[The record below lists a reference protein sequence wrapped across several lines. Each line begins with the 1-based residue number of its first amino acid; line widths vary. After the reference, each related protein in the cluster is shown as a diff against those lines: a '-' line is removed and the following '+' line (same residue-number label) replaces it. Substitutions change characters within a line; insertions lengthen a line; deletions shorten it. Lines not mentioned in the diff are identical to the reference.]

1 MFMGVPTNSHKH
13 YNTKNY
19 LTNNDCKM
27 NFLFNCRWG
36 FVWLLLAVYASVT
49 YVQYNLVVYILP
61 TLVEIFFIQV
71 TLFLFVKFA
80 KLHFSIVR
88 FISVILAFFI
98 LLQLQFVQ
106 KSGAF
111 ITVLSLWNRDSADFI
126 NISASSYFPFAV
138 FLVLFLICRPNSGY
152 INKKFTKAVSIGAIL
167 SYCGIVYANV
177 QHEPS
182 FSEWR
187 SPLLS
192 IVTTM
197 HNYIEMNRKLDAMKE
212 NGSEREKIYNEFKH
226 YTIYPSEGKDEELF
240 SKIPHKPNVVVFFVE
255 GMSANIIDY
264 YGGKYKDLTPNID
277 QLANSSLVFKN
288 YYNHTA
294 ATFRG
299 LRGQLTSTY
308 QYIGGTDSLAKG
320 LDQLS
325 SEQVVLHTLNKL
337 TTLPNILRDEGYNTY
352 FISPHYQGANLNTML
367 ASLGFDR
374 VYTRADDMQFKG
386 SSTEPLSDKALIDF
400 LIKKTKSDKAPF
412 FIGLYN
418 FGTHLTIDS
427 PDIKYK
433 DGRSIALN
441 RFHNLDAQV
450 GRYIKY
456 LKDSGMSKNTIFV
469 LTSDHAS
476 FPAPEFTSVIDTP
489 KNYFIDK
496 IPLLMYWE
504 GVQHQVI
511 DAEGKN
517 SVNFAPTL
525 LNVLKIAKAKNY
537 FMGCSLL
544 DNNCH
549 PVANISAYGDS
560 FFITDKHDVYPEFA
574 MPDYLKDQFTQGK
587 EWVWK
592 GYKMT
597 DNTH

>member
-1 MFMGVPTNSHKH
+1 MIEIVFIICI
-13 YNTKNY
+13 
-19 LTNNDCKM
+19 DFKM
-27 NFLFNCRWG
+27 NFLFRWR
-36 FVWLLLAVYASVT
+36 WDLTWALLIVYASVT
-49 YVQYNLVVYILP
+49 YIEFNVMAYIIPTVVEVILVS
-61 TLVEIFFIQV
+61 
-71 TLFLFVKFA
+71 
-80 KLHFSIVR
+80 FSIFCLSKIKNIHFLLVR
-88 FISVILAFFI
+88 VISVILIFCI

-106 KSGAF
+106 KSGAY
-111 ITVLSLWNRDSADFI
+111 ITILSLWNRDSADFI
-126 NISASSYFPFAV
+126 NIPLSSFIPFV
-138 FLVLFLICRPNSGY
+138 IFMILFLISSPDSTRIY
-152 INKKFTKAVSIGAIL
+152 KKFALSVGIGSAL
-167 SYCGIVYANV
+167 LYCGVVYANL
-177 QHEPS
+177 HRESS

-187 SPLLS
+187 APLLS
-192 IVTTM
+192 MVTTV
-197 HNYIEMNRKLDAMKE
+197 HNYEKMNRKLDAMKA
-212 NGSEREKIYNEFKH
+212 NSSEREEIYQGFKH
-226 YTIYPSEGKDEELF
+226 YSIYQSDDNNKKLIKTIP
-240 SKIPHKPNVVVFFVE
+240 PKPNVVVFFVE

-277 QLANSSLVFKN
+277 DLASSSLVFEN

-308 QYIGGTDSLAKG
+308 QYIGGTDASAKG
-320 LDQLS
+320 LDQVS

-337 TTLPNILRDEGYNTY
+337 ITLPNILRDEGYSTY
-352 FISPHYQGANLNTML
+352 FISPHYRDANLNTML

-374 VYTRADDMQFKG
+374 VYTRADDTQFKG
-386 SSTEPLSDKALIDF
+386 SATEPLSDRALINF
-400 LIKKTKSDKAPF
+400 LISKTKNDKSPF

-427 PDIKYK
+427 PDVKYK

-441 RFHNLDAQV
+441 RFHNLDVQV

-456 LKDSGMSKNTIFV
+456 LKESGMDKNTIFV

-489 KNYFIDK
+489 NNYFIDK
-496 IPLLMYWE
+496 IPLIIHWK
-504 GVQHQVI
+504 GAPHQVI

-525 LNVLKIAKAKNY
+525 LNILNIEKADNY

-544 DNNCH
+544 DVTCH
-549 PVANISAYGDS
+549 PVANMSAYGDS
-560 FFITDKHDVYPEFA
+560 FFITDQHDVYPEFA
-574 MPDYLKDQFTQGK
+574 MPSSLKDKFNKGK
-587 EWVWK
+587 DWVWK

>member
-1 MFMGVPTNSHKH
+1 MI
-13 YNTKNY
+13 NTEF
-19 LTNNDCKM
+19 KM
-27 NFLFNCRWG
+27 NLLFRPRWDLI
-36 FVWLLLAVYASVT
+36 WALLAVYASVT
-49 YVQYNLVVYILP
+49 YIEYDVITYILP
-61 TLVEIFFIQV
+61 TVVEIMLVYVLLYMSYRIAKVNFFLIKIV
-71 TLFLFVKFA
+71 
-80 KLHFSIVR
+80 SIV
-88 FISVILAFFI
+88 LAFCI
-98 LLQLQFVQ
+98 LLQLQFIQ
-106 KSGAF
+106 KSGTF

-126 NISASSYFPFAV
+126 KIPASSYIPFIV
-138 FLVLFLICRPNSGY
+138 FLVLFFFSRHSLAL
-152 INKKFTKAVSIGAIL
+152 INKKIAVIAGSGLAL
-167 SYCGIVYANV
+167 LYVGVVYANI
-177 QHEPS
+177 QREDS

-192 IVTTM
+192 AATTV
-197 HNYIEMNRKLDAMKE
+197 HQYAEMNRKLAAMKE
-212 NGSEREKIYNEFKH
+212 NSSEREKIYNEFKH
-226 YTIYPSEGKDEELF
+226 YSIYQPTSEQKALINTVPD
-240 SKIPHKPNVVVFFVE
+240 KPNVVVFFVE

-264 YGGKYKDLTPNID
+264 YGGKYKDLTPNIND
-277 QLANSSLVFKN
+277 LANSSLVFKN

-308 QYIGGTDSLAKG
+308 QYIGGTDASAKG

-337 TTLPNILRDEGYNTY
+337 STLPNILRDQGYSSY
-352 FISPHYQGANLNTML
+352 FISPHYHGANLNTML

-374 VYTRADDMQFKG
+374 VYTRADDTQFKG
-386 SSTEPLSDKALIDF
+386 KNTEPLSDKALIDF
-400 LIKKTKSDKAPF
+400 LIKKTKTEKTPF

-427 PDIKYK
+427 PDVKYK

-450 GRYIKY
+450 GRYIEY
-456 LKDSGMSKNTIFV
+456 LKKSGMGKNTIFI

-489 KNYFIDK
+489 KSYFIDK
-496 IPLLMYWE
+496 IPLIIHWE
-504 GVQHQVI
+504 GVKHQVI

-525 LNVLKIAKAKNY
+525 LNLLKIAKVKNY

-544 DNNCH
+544 DKNCQ

-560 FFITDKHDVYPEFA
+560 FFITDQHDVYPEFA
-574 MPDYLKDQFTQGK
+574 MPASLKDKFKQGK

-597 DNTH
+597 DNTN

>member
-1 MFMGVPTNSHKH
+1 MK
-13 YNTKNY
+13 
-19 LTNNDCKM
+19 
-27 NFLFNCRWG
+27 FLFRWHWG
-36 FVWLLLAVYASVT
+36 YAWLLLAVYASIT
-49 YVQYNLVVYILP
+49 YVQYNSVTYILP
-61 TLVEIFFIQV
+61 TLVEIFFIRV
-71 TLFLFVKFA
+71 VLFLLIKYA
-80 KLHFSIVR
+80 KVHLALIKVISIFLV
-88 FISVILAFFI
+88 FCI

-126 NISASSYFPFAV
+126 NISVSSYFPFA
-138 FLVLFLICRPNSGY
+138 FFLILFFISRPISES
-152 INKKFTKAVSIGAIL
+152 INKKFTVVVSLGSVL
-167 SYCGIVYANV
+167 LYCGVVYANV
-177 QHEPS
+177 HRQPS

-197 HNYIEMNRKLDAMKE
+197 HNYIVMNRKLDAMKE
-212 NGSEREKIYNEFKH
+212 NSSERERIYNEFKH
-226 YTIYPSEGKDEELF
+226 YTIYQPDEKNEELVNKT
-240 SKIPHKPNVVVFFVE
+240 SRKPNVVVFFVE

-277 QLANSSLVFKN
+277 QLADSSLVFKN

-308 QYIGGTDSLAKG
+308 QYIGGTDASAKG

-367 ASLGFDR
+367 SSLGFDR
-374 VYTRADDMQFKG
+374 VYTRADDTQFKG
-386 SSTEPLSDKALIDF
+386 SATEPLSDKALIDF
-400 LIKKTKSDKAPF
+400 LIKKTKSNKAPF

-418 FGTHLTIDS
+418 FGTHLTMNS

-433 DGRSIALN
+433 DGRSIVLN

-456 LKDSGMSKNTIFV
+456 LKESGMSKDTIFV

-476 FPAPEFTSVIDTP
+476 FPAPEFTSVINT
-489 KNYFIDK
+489 KNNYFNDK
-496 IPLLMYWE
+496 IPLIIFRE
-504 GVQHQVI
+504 GFHHQVI
-511 DAEGKN
+511 DAKGKN

-525 LNVLKIAKAKNY
+525 LNILNIAKAKNY

-544 DNNCH
+544 DRNCH

-560 FFITDKHDVYPEFA
+560 FFITDQHNVYPEFA
-574 MPDYLKDQFTQGK
+574 VPESLKEQFTKGK

-597 DNTH
+597 DNAH

>member
-1 MFMGVPTNSHKH
+1 
-13 YNTKNY
+13 
-19 LTNNDCKM
+19 M
-27 NFLFNCRWG
+27 NFLFRWRLD
-36 FVWLLLAVYASVT
+36 FTWAILVVYASITYIEFNVVT
-49 YVQYNLVVYILP
+49 YIIP
-61 TLVEIFFIQV
+61 TAVEIVLIYSFLNLFSKAGKIPFI
-71 TLFLFVKFA
+71 L
-80 KLHFSIVR
+80 VR
-88 FISVILAFFI
+88 IISLCLAFCI

-126 NISASSYFPFAV
+126 NIPATSYIPFLI
-138 FLVLFLICRPNSGY
+138 FTLLFLISSPNSIG
-152 INKKFTKAVSIGAIL
+152 NDRKFQLGLGVTAAL
-167 SYCGIVYANV
+167 LYCGVVYASI
-177 QHEPS
+177 HRAPS

-192 IVTTM
+192 MATTV
-197 HNYIEMNRKLDAMKE
+197 HDYIKMNLKLNAMKA
-212 NGSEREKIYNEFKH
+212 NDSEREDIFNKFKH
-226 YTIYPSEGKDEELF
+226 YSIYKSDDKNQELTK
-240 SKIPHKPNVVVFFVE
+240 SIPVKPNVVVFFVE

-264 YGGKYKDLTPNID
+264 YGGKYKDLTPNINE
-277 QLANSSLVFKN
+277 LANSSLVFKN

-308 QYIGGTDSLAKG
+308 QYIGGTDASSTG

-325 SEQVVLHTLNKL
+325 SEQVVLHTISKL
-337 TTLPNILRDEGYNTY
+337 TTLPNILHDEGYSTY
-352 FISPHYQGANLNTML
+352 FISPHYRGANLNTML

-374 VYTRADDMQFKG
+374 VYTRADDTNFKG
-386 SSTEPLSDKALIDF
+386 SATEPLSDRALIDF
-400 LIKKTKSDKAPF
+400 LISKTKNDKSPF

-427 PDIKYK
+427 PDVKYK

-441 RFHNLDAQV
+441 RFHNLDAQI

-456 LKDSGMSKNTIFV
+456 LKESGMEKNTIFV

-489 KNYFIDK
+489 NNYFIDK
-496 IPLLMYWE
+496 IPLIIHWE
-504 GVQHQVI
+504 GAHHEVI

-525 LNVLKIAKAKNY
+525 LNILNIAKARNY

-544 DNNCH
+544 DSNCH

-560 FFITDKHDVYPEFA
+560 FFITDQNNVYPEFA
-574 MPDYLKDQFTQGK
+574 MPSSLKEKFNKGK
-587 EWVWK
+587 DWVWE

-597 DNTH
+597 DITH